1 VAHGYCEGVTISGGK
16 TICQCGYCQAEDVQR
31 TGSRLLKADMRI
43 AIQAVIADVDGQEP
57 RTKDIGV

>member
-1 VAHGYCEGVTISGGK
+1 VTISGGT